1 LTLILEPISLASA
14 RNIAAL
20 ALCFLV
26 TGAVIPQSI
35 QQDAFMFA
43 AAAWFGDSE
52 KESSTKYF

>member
-1 LTLILEPISLASA
+1 LTLVLESISFASA

-20 ALCFLV
+20 AFLIS
-26 TGAVIPQSI
+26 TNHAGIPQSI

-52 KESSTKYF
+52 KESWTKYF